1 MKIENKE
8 FWEID
13 SVIATQEVLKKS
25 SAFEIFM
32 FENAKKRYS
41 SFGDIKTIK
50 IFACGTGREI
60 ESIAEFYN
68 PNKIIASDL
77 SENMIKK
84 CNENLKTWKIDSI
97 TETLVINAKDY
108 DFETN
113 KFDLVTILNSMLA
126 YVPLKS
132 DRLRIFKNAYQ
143 ILKPNAT
150 IIGTVHNQIGT
161 PTKTFYFKLRNLFS
175 FILGDKVGNRKTGFN
190 GYKVSGYYYNKQG
203 LYDELLLSGFE
214 TIEIY
219 SLEEYYKLV
228 GLNYNRK
235 KGYNNLIFIASKKE

>member
-8 FWEID
+8 FWEIE

-60 ESIAEFYN
+60 ESIAEYYN
-68 PNKIIASDL
+68 PTKIIASDL

-84 CNENLKTWKIDSI
+84 CKENLKIWEIDSI
-97 TETLVINAKDY
+97 TETLVLNAKDY
-108 DFETN
+108 NYESN

-126 YVPLKS
+126 YVPQKK
-132 DRLRIFKNAYQ
+132 DRISILKNAYQ

-161 PTKTFYFKLRNLFS
+161 PAKTYYFKLRNLFS
-175 FILGDKVGNRKTGFN
+175 FILGDKVGNRETGFN

-203 LYDELLLSGFE
+203 LYDELKISGFE
-214 TIEIY
+214 AIEIY
-219 SLEEYYKLV
+219 SLEEYYKSV
-228 GLNYNRK
+228 GINYNK
-235 KGYNNLIFIASKKE
+235 KKSYNNLIFIASKK